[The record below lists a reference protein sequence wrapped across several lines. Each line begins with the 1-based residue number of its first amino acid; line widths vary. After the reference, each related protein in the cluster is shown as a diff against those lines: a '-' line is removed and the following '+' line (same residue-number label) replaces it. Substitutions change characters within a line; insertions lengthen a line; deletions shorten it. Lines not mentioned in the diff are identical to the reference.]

1 MPPTHTPTIHPM
13 SIKDISM
20 FLYRKQI
27 FVILPFHFSWLNWVR
42 KCCSISANFCI
53 VYSCSTF
60 HPSDHAYCQLYQFIM
75 LTFHP
80 FWQFHSMESD
90 KQTNRSCSS
99 INSYTFSSIGSITS
113 INLIETIYL
122 IISIS
127 LILIPS
133 LISLIAESQRCQLNL
148 YEKSGKIYTTG
159 KHFSGLPIMTV
170 ATILTRDS
178 TYLFCSIQMHCILSW
193 KSSG

>member
-1 MPPTHTPTIHPM
+1 
-13 SIKDISM
+13 M

-60 HPSDHAYCQLYQFIM
+60 RPSDHAYCQHYQLNS

-80 FWQFHSMESD
+80 FWQFHSMKS
-90 KQTNRSCSS
+90 NRSSSS

-113 INLIETIYL
+113 INLIETIYST
-122 IISIS
+122 ISIS
-127 LILIPS
+127 FNFDSILDI
-133 LISLIAESQRCQLNL
+133 IDCYQSQCCQLDL
-148 YEKSGKIYTTG
+148 SDKSGKIYTTG
-159 KHFSGLPIMTV
+159 KH
-170 ATILTRDS
+170 
-178 TYLFCSIQMHCILSW
+178 LFCSIPMHCILSRKFSGSNSSV
-193 KSSG
+193 KSICNPITLIVSIYMVNTIFP